1 MKKIY
6 WYLIRGIKVVKR
18 LILRKSGQTDVLY
31 RLLYNLV
38 HDKTESLELT
48 GTQTVKSF
56 SKQWDTYKEGRALL
70 TDPKFKNNVTKILCK
85 EELLVDESWFKG
97 KKVLDAGCGNGR
109 WSYGFAKM
117 GADITCI
124 DINQSA
130 IEETK
135 KALVSFNVNKTFIQT
150 SLEDLPNHLNDETF
164 DLVFSWGVLHHT
176 KKFNQSFENICRY
189 CKEQGLLYLY
199 LYGRESISYD
209 KDIKFFKERIYYNS
223 LISEEEKYK
232 FLLEKACGNKEQ
244 IHNFHDEYAPLINRR
259 LMFNEIKEFLKK
271 RDFINIIRTI
281 DHTEL
286 FVRAQKKTTNNDI
299 PFLQPKK
306 PPYWFQSI

>member
-6 WYLIRGIKVVKR
+6 SYLIRGIKVVKR

-38 HDKTESLELT
+38 HDKTESLELI

-164 DLVFSWGVLHHT
+164 DLVFCWGVLHHT
-176 KKFNQSFENICRY
+176 KKFNQSFENIC
-189 CKEQGLLYLY
+189 
-199 LYGRESISYD
+199 
-209 KDIKFFKERIYYNS
+209 
-223 LISEEEKYK
+223 
-232 FLLEKACGNKEQ
+232 
-244 IHNFHDEYAPLINRR
+244 
-259 LMFNEIKEFLKK
+259 
-271 RDFINIIRTI
+271 
-281 DHTEL
+281 
-286 FVRAQKKTTNNDI
+286 
-299 PFLQPKK
+299 
-306 PPYWFQSI
+306 